1 MASTRKRIGK
11 DGKVSYL
18 IRVSVGYENGK
29 HVERTMTWKPEDG
42 MTKWEIK
49 KELERQEVLFE
60 NQVIDKTVAPVRF
73 QDLSDMWF
81 EEYAKLNLKYTTLD
95 KIYIVSERV
104 NGALGELKLNDL
116 TARRIQTYINSLAK
130 EGANMKTG
138 APLAQKTIKNHL
150 GFISNVLN
158 YAVKMDIIRD
168 NPCRKVSVPKGEK
181 KEKPIYSVDEMIM
194 LLSKLENEPLRYKVF
209 FFLLAYSGFRKSEML
224 GLEWS
229 DIDFRSNIISINRAS
244 NHTTRHGTYTDTTK
258 TEGSERS
265 IKVPEKIID
274 LLKELQDDQKEKAAL
289 YGSKWETTERVFTGE
304 LGGVMGYG
312 APYDWLRKFCLRN
325 GLPFYGIHSFR
336 HFVASSLI
344 TAGLDVTTVSRTLG
358 HSNSGTTLNIYSHM
372 FETARAK
379 AAKTMEE
386 TLGFDSI
393 KKDTAS

>member
-1 MASTRKRIGK
+1 
-11 DGKVSYL
+11 
-18 IRVSVGYENGK
+18 
-29 HVERTMTWKPEDG
+29 MTWKPEDG

>member
-1 MASTRKRIGK
+1 
-11 DGKVSYL
+11 
-18 IRVSVGYENGK
+18 
-29 HVERTMTWKPEDG
+29 MTWKPEDG
-42 MTKWEIK
+42 MTERQIK
-49 KELERQEVLFE
+49 KELEKKKVLFE
-60 NQVIDKTVAPVRF
+60 NQVLGKTEVLPIKF
-73 QDLSDMWF
+73 QNLSDVWF
-81 EEYAKLNLKYTTLD
+81 DEYAKFNLKYTTFD
-95 KIYIVSERV
+95 KIIIVSERV
-104 NGALGELKLNDL
+104 NNALGELTLNEL
-116 TARRIQTYINSLAK
+116 TARQIQKYINSLAE

-158 YAVKMDIIRD
+158 YAVKMGIISN
-168 NPCRKVSVPKGEK
+168 NPCRNVSVPKGET
-181 KEKPIYSVDEMIM
+181 KEKQIYSVNEMLM
-194 LLSKLENEPLRYKVF
+194 LLSKLENEPLRYKAF
-209 FFLLAYSGFRKSEML
+209 FYLLAYSGFRKSEML
-224 GLEWS
+224 GLEWN
-229 DIDFRSNIISINRAS
+229 DIDFQNCTISINRAC

-258 TEGSERS
+258 TKGSKRS

-274 LLKELQDDQKEKAAL
+274 LLQELHDDQKEKAAL

-312 APYDWLRKFCLRN
+312 APYDWLRKFCSRN

-344 TAGLDVTTVSRTLG
+344 TAGLDVTTVSKTLG

-386 TLGFDSI
+386 TLSFDSI